1 MDASRRTTLRNRLK
15 AAAAAGL
22 LLAASAGATRAQYV
36 FDDEILPP
44 RVVAWRLAERG
55 FSGLS
60 RPRFDG
66 RAYVVEAFAPNGGRV
81 RLFVDAHEG
90 DIVGR
95 QRLDAPLYP
104 PPIRVGRPV
113 SPGYGW
119 TEEDADSARPLRQ
132 AERLIPPADIPNP
145 GPRPV
150 APGPAARVAPAYPEG
165 AARRADLPGRPET
178 GEANPLGVNPDARRK
193 PEAPRK
199 SAKLVPPAKPVAPR
213 VSPEAP
219 APAEAAHREPKG
231 TDSAAPA
238 PEAPKVDAAKP
249 DTGKPDTGKPD
260 IGKPDTGKP
269 EVAKE
274 ATKADSPPR
283 PASVQPPPAEVKA
296 GEVKPGETR
305 TAEAKKDAESW
316 KDPATEK
323 RPVRVIGGA
332 TIVPG
337 TEPKGDAAHTE

>member
-1 MDASRRTTLRNRLK
+1 MDASRRTTFRNRLK

-22 LLAASAGATRAQYV
+22 LIAASAGAARAQYV

-150 APGPAARVAPAYPEG
+150 APGPAARIAPAYPEG

-219 APAEAAHREPKG
+219 APAEAAHREPKAP
-231 TDSAAPA
+231 DAAPA
-238 PEAPKVDAAKP
+238 LDAAKP
-249 DTGKPDTGKPD
+249 GTAKPDAAKS
-260 IGKPDTGKP
+260 
-269 EVAKE
+269 EV
-274 ATKADSPPR
+274 TKTDSPPT

-296 GEVKPGETR
+296 SEVKPGETR